1 MRVNM
6 TTANG
11 DVITYS
17 SMKECLEV
25 NNKTLRKLIKEG
37 NRIERVYA
45 SGYWEDNGV
54 STAYLKAI
62 ACKKAGKPP
71 PCLIQD

>member
-6 TTANG
+6 TMANG
-11 DVITYS
+11 NVISYA
-17 SMKECLEV
+17 SMKECLAV

-37 NRIERVYA
+37 NSIERVYA
-45 SGYWEDNGV
+45 SGYWEDNGI
-54 STAYLKAI
+54 STEYLKAI
-62 ACKKAGKPP
+62 ACKKANKPT